1 MPRFS
6 KYCRFSSLVVFYNRR
21 ISLNISDYT
30 YLFIHSWYSS
40 RQTSIIYYLLYFWTK
55 HVTGKSVR
63 LVTVSFLPPFNP
75 FVPGNFGDF
84 AKTRLRN
91 LAKPLSGHYQTK
103 TNQNAVYKSS
113 TSQLSVVMLKFVHNN
128 KIA

>member
-1 MPRFS
+1 MSPV
-6 KYCRFSSLVVFYNRR
+6 SLC
-21 ISLNISDYT
+21 DM
-30 YLFIHSWYSS
+30 
-40 RQTSIIYYLLYFWTK
+40 
-55 HVTGKSVR
+55 
-63 LVTVSFLPPFNP
+63 VTVSFLPLFNP
-75 FVPGNFGDF
+75 FVPGNF

-91 LAKPLSGHYQTK
+91 LAKPLSGHYQAK